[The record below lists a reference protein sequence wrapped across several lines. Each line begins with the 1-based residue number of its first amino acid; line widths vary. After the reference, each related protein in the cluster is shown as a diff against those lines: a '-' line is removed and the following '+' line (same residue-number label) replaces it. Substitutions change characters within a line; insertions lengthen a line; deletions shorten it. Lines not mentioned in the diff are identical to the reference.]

1 MHRATL
7 HSGEEVVVKVQRP
20 GLRKLFDIDLANMRQ
35 LAGLLDKGDPARDC
49 KGIYKECKNV
59 LYEEID
65 YINEG
70 RNADR
75 CRPPLPPP

>member
-1 MHRATL
+1 M
-7 HSGEEVVVKVQRP
+7 QRP

-35 LAGLLDKGDPARDC
+35 LAVLLDKGDPARDC
-49 KGIYKECKNV
+49 KGIYEECRNV

-75 CRPPLPPP
+75 CAPPFPHLYLKHIIEVLQS